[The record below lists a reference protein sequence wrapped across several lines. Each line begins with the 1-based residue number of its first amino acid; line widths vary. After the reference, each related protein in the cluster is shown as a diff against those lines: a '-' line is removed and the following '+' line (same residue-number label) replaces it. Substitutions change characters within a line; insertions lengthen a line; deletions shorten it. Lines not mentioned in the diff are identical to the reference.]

1 MAVVLLYH
9 AVAEV
14 VVDELLQVRESTID
28 RHLGWC
34 REIGFEI
41 VSLADALAF
50 SAEKLAAVTFDDGLA
65 SIEGTIAGLVDRGV
79 VPTVFLCPGMIGGV
93 NRWAS
98 PGRACEPLLDVVA
111 VRRLQGLGV
120 NFGGH
125 GWDHRAFEGR
135 TADDMRADLAACRDW
150 FRSTLGD
157 NPKHFAWPFGRF
169 DATAVEVV
177 GRIFCHALA
186 VEPGWGEEVSPLAI
200 PRVFAVEGMDFAS
213 FADALEL
220 AEFVLDPSTRRTGQ
234 ATGAAP
240 SPWTPRPGVG

>member
-135 TADDMRADLAACRDW
+135 TREDMAADLSACRDW
-150 FRSTLGD
+150 FRSALDYG
-157 NPKHFAWPFGRF
+157 PEHFSWPFGRF
-169 DATAVEVV
+169 DAAAVEVV
-177 GRIFCHALA
+177 GREFCNALA
-186 VEPGWGEEVSPLAI
+186 VDPAWGEEVSPLAI
-200 PRVFAVEGMDFAS
+200 PRVVAVEGMDFAS
-213 FADALEL
+213 FADSMEL
-220 AEFVLDPSTRRTGQ
+220 SDFVLDNGTRSPGQSTWSAGC
-234 ATGAAP
+234 AI
-240 SPWTPRPGVG
+240 